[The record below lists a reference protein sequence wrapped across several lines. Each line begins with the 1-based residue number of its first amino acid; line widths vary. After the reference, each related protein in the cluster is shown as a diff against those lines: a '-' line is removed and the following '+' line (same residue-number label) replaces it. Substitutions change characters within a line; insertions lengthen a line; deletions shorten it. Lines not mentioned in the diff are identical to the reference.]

1 MKKVALGYPLLQLQS
16 VDSTNNYASRL
27 LHKESVSEGTV
38 ILAAHQTGGRGQG
51 GNQWV
56 SEKGMNLLFSI
67 ILKPDFLPASK
78 QFYLSMSV
86 AAGIQQYISDLE
98 IPALIKWPNDI
109 LTDGRKLS
117 GILIENMVMGSNLST
132 SVIGIGLNVNQKV
145 FSADLAQ
152 ATSFT
157 LETGKIFDLSDTL
170 QKLLRC
176 LEDWINLLYLG
187 KFMDIRTAYLN
198 RLWMLNA
205 WITFTD
211 QSGRF
216 TGRIVDVAETGEL
229 AVKRQTGESRL
240 YGFKEIVY

>member
-1 MKKVALGYPLLQLQS
+1 MKKVALGCPLLQLQS

-27 LHKESVSEGTV
+27 FRKEPVTEGTV
-38 ILAAHQTGGRGQG
+38 ILAVHQTGGRGQG

-56 SEKGMNLLFSI
+56 SEKGMNLLLSI

-86 AAGIQQYISDLE
+86 ATGIQQFISDLE

-117 GILIENMVMGSNLST
+117 GILIENTVMGTNLGT
-132 SVIGIGLNVNQKV
+132 SVIGIGLNINQKV
-145 FSADLAQ
+145 FPADLIQ
-152 ATSFT
+152 ATSFI

-176 LEDWINLLYLG
+176 LEDQINLLYQG
-187 KFMDIRTAYLN
+187 KFMDIKTAYLN
-198 RLWMLNA
+198 RLWMLNT
-205 WITFTD
+205 WMTFTD
-211 QSGRF
+211 QTGRF
-216 TGRIVDVAETGEL
+216 TGRIVDVAESGEL